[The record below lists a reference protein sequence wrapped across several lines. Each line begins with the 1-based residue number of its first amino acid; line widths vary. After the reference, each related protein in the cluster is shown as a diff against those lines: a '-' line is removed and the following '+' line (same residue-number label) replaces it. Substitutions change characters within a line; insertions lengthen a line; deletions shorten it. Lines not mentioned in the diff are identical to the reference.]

1 MNIKELIK
9 QPEGGG
15 LSLKASCRRMQTW
28 QRPLWLLQM
37 MPVESYIS
45 VSEIIPVK

>member
-1 MNIKELIK
+1 MDIKMNIKELIK

-15 LSLKASCRRMQTW
+15 LSLKASCRRMQAW

-37 MPVESYIS
+37 CKWITVYRCQ
-45 VSEIIPVK
+45 K